1 MPPVDNP
8 ADRFPAWAVAL
19 LGFLLLVIGP
29 AARAGAAG
37 PPIRIGATVSLQG
50 RFQEP
55 SAMVHDGYRLWV
67 AQANRRGGLLGRPVE
82 LVVYDDLSLEER
94 TRELYRRLL
103 DVDRVDLLLS
113 PYGSPLTMAAA
124 GISDPRGFVLV
135 ASAAAAEAVWEQGYR
150 HLFGVYATAPRY
162 FVGLLDL
169 MARQGHRSIAL
180 LHEDNPFNTGIA
192 EGVIWWAPRFRIQ
205 VALHRTIDGGGTD
218 LDAAVSALQGL
229 DPAPDGLIVAA
240 YPELGYR
247 LLERLQATGKR
258 PRVLALTI
266 APSHP
271 DFAARLGP
279 GAEGVF
285 APSQWEPDERIAF
298 PGTRD
303 FIAAFREF
311 TGRMPSYHAGSAYAA
326 CQVLERAVTQ
336 TASLDHARL
345 REYIARLDTVTVIGR
360 FKVDG
365 RGMQVGHNPILIQW
379 QAGRKEIVY
388 PTKMQTAAPR
398 FQAP

>member
-1 MPPVDNP
+1 MPPADPSAHRRPFGAAALVGLLAVLMGLP
-8 ADRFPAWAVAL
+8 AS
-19 LGFLLLVIGP
+19 
-29 AARAGAAG
+29 AGAGG
-37 PPIRIGATVSLQG
+37 PPIRIGATLSLQG
-50 RFQEP
+50 PFQEP
-55 SAMVHDGYRLWV
+55 AAVIRDAYLLWV
-67 AQANRRGGLLGRPVE
+67 DQVNRRGGLLGRPVE
-82 LVVYDDLSLEER
+82 LVLYDDQGLAER

-103 DVDRVDLLLS
+103 EEDRVDLLLS

-135 ASAAAAEAVWEQGYR
+135 ASAAAAEAVWKQGYR

-169 MARQGHRSIAL
+169 MARQGYRSIAL
-180 LHEDNPFNTGIA
+180 LHEDNAFSREIA
-192 EGVIWWAPRFRIQ
+192 AGVALWAPRFRLRVSLRRM
-205 VALHRTIDGGGTD
+205 VAGSDTD
-218 LDAAVSALQGL
+218 LQAALTTLQGL
-229 DPAPDGLIVAA
+229 EPVPDGLIVAA
-240 YPELGYR
+240 YPETGYR
-247 LLERLQATGKR
+247 LLEALQAHGYR

-285 APSQWEPDERIAF
+285 APSQWEPVERIAF

-326 CQVLERAVTQ
+326 CQVLERAVTR

-365 RGMQVGHNPILIQW
+365 SGMQVGHNPILIQW
-379 QAGRKEIVY
+379 QEGRKEIVY

-398 FQAP
+398 W